1 MDLTGNLS
9 SLSVTYIY
17 INRSYVHPSAYA
29 YFATTTVVYVTRASI
44 IIKRGRI
51 KPYGSYK
58 QLNNEQL

>member
-17 INRSYVHPSAYA
+17 INRSYVHPSTYA
-29 YFATTTVVYVTRASI
+29 YFATTTVVYVTRASV
-44 IIKRGRI
+44 IKCGRI